1 MHRNSFGYGGGSKV
15 NVAKD
20 LYNDKKYNIKIDSGS
35 DGGIGVEERNKNI
48 VFFKL
53 LSRLELWVGFTTN
66 KEYNSAFFY
75 VKDDFCSLR
84 DFLKRNEERYG
95 YGNGYNETSVGGYLS
110 YDEAVFMVD
119 SLCQQIM
126 LFSGSGSGWGFY
138 CFLLDNVYVV
148 DNHKFIYLGIEHL
161 VEIKGGEVRS
171 GEKTINFTIPF
182 PEKMMIMRGGGDIMK
197 LFICPEIK
205 NMNQL
210 PVKVLYSST
219 YYHLASLIIYCM
231 FHKNLCFGGGGVDG
245 GVDGGVVGGILSAIV
260 NTKLYWFLI
269 RCLHKDPSKRILLWI

>member
-1 MHRNSFGYGGGSKV
+1 MYK
-15 NVAKD
+15 NVIVKKD
-20 LYNDKKYNIKIDSGS
+20 LYNDKKYNIKIEGE
-35 DGGIGVEERNKNI
+35 GGGVIERNN

-84 DFLKRNEERYG
+84 DFLKRNENRHG
-95 YGNGYNETSVGGYLS
+95 YGNGYNETSVGGCLS
-110 YDEAVFMVD
+110 YDESVFMVD
-119 SLCQQIM
+119 SLCQQIL
-126 LFSGSGSGWGFY
+126 LFSGSDWGFY

-148 DNHKFIYLGIEHL
+148 DNHKFVYLGIEHL
-161 VEIKGGEVRS
+161 VEIKGGEVRC
-171 GEKTINFTIPF
+171 GGVGRVKMINFTVPF
-182 PEKMMIMRGGGDIMK
+182 PEKMMIMRGGGDIMN

-210 PVKVLYSST
+210 PVKLLYSST

-231 FHKNLCFGGGGVDG
+231 FHKNICFGGGG
-245 GVDGGVVGGILSAIV
+245 GVEVLSAIV

-269 RCLHKDPSKRILLWI
+269 RCLHKDHSKRFLLWI